1 MPSARLAELSACSA
15 NVGEYELV
23 PATPSTP
30 PRIKHAETFD
40 EATASLDRVLEWSY
54 DACSRVGYFAA
65 LYKRINLAIEEA
77 AENGSF
83 ADAERMQRLDV
94 AFANRYFDAMNGYF
108 HRDHFPRSTHSWR
121 ITFDR
126 AEQDEP
132 ILTQHLLAGINAH
145 IALDLGVA
153 LDTLCGG
160 RDLNAVRED
169 FLKVNAVLAGQAD
182 DVLDQVED
190 LSPTLKRVL
199 DFIPGEEASLIG
211 ISVKL
216 WRDSAWRFAKALAFS
231 PNRFDRYAIGARDL
245 LVARQG
251 TFTFIRG
258 PFALAY
264 DVIADE
270 ECRDVK
276 RNIARLS
283 EIAETPAPPRFTLD

>member
-1 MPSARLAELSACSA
+1 MASARLAELSAYSGK
-15 NVGEYELV
+15 VREHVQV
-23 PATPSTP
+23 PATPSVP
-30 PRIKHAETFD
+30 PRIRHAETFA
-40 EATASLDRVLEWSY
+40 EATTSLDRLIDWSH

-65 LYKRINLAIEEA
+65 LYKRINLAIEA
-77 AENGSF
+77 AADGGSF
-83 ADAERMQRLDV
+83 SDAERMQRLDV

-108 HRDHFPRSTHSWR
+108 HRDHYPKPTHSWR

-160 RDLNAVRED
+160 RNLNAVRED

-199 DFIPGEEASLIG
+199 DFIPGEESSLIG
-211 ISVKL
+211 VSVKV

-231 PNRFDRYAIGARDL
+231 PAALDPYAIGVRDRV
-245 LVARQG
+245 VARQG
-251 TFTFIRG
+251 SFTFIRG

-264 DVIADE
+264 DLIADE

-283 EIAETPAPPRFTLD
+283 EIAATPAPPKFNLD